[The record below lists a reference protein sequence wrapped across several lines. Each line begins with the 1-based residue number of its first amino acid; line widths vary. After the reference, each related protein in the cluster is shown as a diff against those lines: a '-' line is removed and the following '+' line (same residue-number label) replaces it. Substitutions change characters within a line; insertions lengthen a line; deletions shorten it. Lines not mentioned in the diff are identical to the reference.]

1 MAFPLDFFKK
11 DCIIS
16 NMKTI
21 DLIVGSD
28 HRGRDLAQSIEK
40 HIVPIDKDIK
50 KDITSYFNA
59 GVYDEKKKVDYPDIV
74 KKLVSVMKDDYNRG
88 ILICGSGYGVSI
100 AANRYKGIRA
110 VVCRT
115 PKEAEMARRHNDA
128 NVLCLGADF
137 TNKEESYK
145 IVDAFL
151 TTKFE
156 GGRHLRRVKKL
167 GELCD

>member
-1 MAFPLDFFKK
+1 
-11 DCIIS
+11 
-16 NMKTI
+16 
-21 DLIVGSD
+21 
-28 HRGRDLAQSIEK
+28 
-40 HIVPIDKDIK
+40 
-50 KDITSYFNA
+50 
-59 GVYDEKKKVDYPDIV
+59 
-74 KKLVSVMKDDYNRG
+74 MKDDYNRG